1 MEINQE
7 PSPEQQQQD
16 QSQERRRHSNSF
28 LRYTSMASQMAIT
41 IFLGVW
47 GGIQLDKYFPQGI
60 PIFTLVLSLLG
71 VVLAVYLVI
80 KDFIRKK

>member
-1 MEINQE
+1 
-7 PSPEQQQQD
+7 
-16 QSQERRRHSNSF
+16 
-28 LRYTSMASQMAIT
+28 MASQMAIT

-47 GGIQLDKYFPQGI
+47 GGIQLDKHFPQGI